1 MVDMNKPM
9 DNETEKVLAKCYK
22 AILDAHIVYKND
34 NSELDVTIG
43 VGISPDETDDDLFYC
58 ADTIN
63 DLRSLLKG
71 SYNWENNNADFY
83 ITSFSNGDV
92 TWEAT

>member
-1 MVDMNKPM
+1 MVDMNKTM
-9 DNETEKVLAKCYK
+9 DDATEQALAKCDNT
-22 AILDAHIVYKND
+22 IIDAHIVYKND

-43 VGISPDETDDDLFYC
+43 VGVSPDDTDDDLFYY

-71 SYNWENNNADFY
+71 AYNWKNNNADFY
-83 ITSFSNGDV
+83 ITSFSNGVV
-92 TWEAT
+92 TWKAQ